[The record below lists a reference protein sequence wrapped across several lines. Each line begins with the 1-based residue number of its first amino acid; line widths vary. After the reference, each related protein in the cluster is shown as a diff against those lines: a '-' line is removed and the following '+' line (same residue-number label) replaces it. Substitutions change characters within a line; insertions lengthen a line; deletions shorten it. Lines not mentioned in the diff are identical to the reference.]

1 MEVES
6 RTSSAVIVSSSFFVL
21 FWCLVWILV
30 DVNYVV
36 SFVTLKILHRVKKQS
51 WKIENFKYNYW
62 FWCFFMVDSNFVN
75 ALLSYYTY
83 DVRSYCIVRSDKN
96 IFVETNKSC
105 ISIKLKRV
113 DDMFVWNIYVCKRT
127 GFFTIKCT
135 RWIYLFCSF

>member
-30 DVNYVV
+30 DVNYAV

-75 ALLSYYTY
+75 ALLSHYTY
-83 DVRSYCIVRSDKN
+83 NVRSYCIVRSDKN
-96 IFVETNKSC
+96 IFVETNKSG

-113 DDMFVWNIYVCKRT
+113 DDMFEWNIYVCKRT